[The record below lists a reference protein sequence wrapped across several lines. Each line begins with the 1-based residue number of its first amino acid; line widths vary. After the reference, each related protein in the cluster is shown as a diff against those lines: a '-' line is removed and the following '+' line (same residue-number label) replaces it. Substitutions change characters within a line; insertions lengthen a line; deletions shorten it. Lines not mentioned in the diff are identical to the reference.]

1 MSRGNPFDYEE
12 HSITIKVDT
21 ELYCLIKHY
30 AIDHGNNSAQKATK
44 MIVQEFFEKRKAER
58 K

>member
-1 MSRGNPFDYEE
+1 MNNPFDYEE

-30 AIDHGNNSAQKATK
+30 AIDHGNNSAKKATK